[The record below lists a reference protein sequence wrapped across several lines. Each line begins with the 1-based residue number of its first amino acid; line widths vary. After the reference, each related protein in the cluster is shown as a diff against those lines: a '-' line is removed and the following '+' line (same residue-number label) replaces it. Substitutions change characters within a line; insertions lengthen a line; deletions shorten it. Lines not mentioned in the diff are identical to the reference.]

1 MEPRCKKAYARHKTT
16 YARHKRTQADW
27 QPIRLRPYV
36 FINCTRSEREASS
49 ISLVRLYIDEL
60 TSLFSGREHY
70 YTVNEGEE
78 RVVASHAD
86 IEARMVLRTALTLDD
101 VAGAAFGTSEYFH
114 TESCGLWLTARLFKD
129 DTLIN

>member
-36 FINCTRSEREASS
+36 VINCTRSEREASS

-70 YTVNEGEE
+70 HTVNEGEE

-114 TESCGLWLTARLFKD
+114 TESFAFRLTAVL
-129 DTLIN
+129 

>member
-1 MEPRCKKAYARHKTT
+1 MS
-16 YARHKRTQADW
+16 
-27 QPIRLRPYV
+27 IRLRSYV
-36 FINCTRSEREASS
+36 VIHCTRNVWEASS
-49 ISLVRLYIDEL
+49 ISLVRLYVDEL

-114 TESCGLWLTARLFKD
+114 TESFAF
-129 DTLIN
+129 